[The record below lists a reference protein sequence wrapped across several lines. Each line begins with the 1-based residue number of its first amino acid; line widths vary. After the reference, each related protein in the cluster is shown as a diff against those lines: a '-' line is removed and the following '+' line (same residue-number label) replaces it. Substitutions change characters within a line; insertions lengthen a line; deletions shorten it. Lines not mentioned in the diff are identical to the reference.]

1 MSAFIGVLFV
11 IAGLGWNWTAT
22 NQPPAQAIASRA
34 VLGLSV
40 AAGVVG
46 LVALWRGSR
55 A

>member
-11 IAGLGWNWTAT
+11 IAALGWNWTGAHQT
-22 NQPPAQAIASRA
+22 SGQALASRA

-40 AAGVVG
+40 AAGIVG
-46 LVALWRGSR
+46 LFALWRGSR